1 MIIAPRFYS
10 FAAVRGVV
18 ASPEPSSS
26 PSPRGR
32 RDLTAFA
39 GTGEGVE
46 PWPHLALFGPVYS
59 YGRGWKW
66 GHGGPIWHSAHSY
79 AVGQLA
85 LVVASFGL
93 VRSSQERQTFNSVA
107 FDCIRLHSL
116 SPARGRDASL
126 GVDRNDIYEQ
136 CSNQWGYGVRG
147 SCRWFGVGEG
157 HPISNHRRSDHP
169 ATRRSATVRFY

>member
-1 MIIAPRFYS
+1 MRVGDARFPPS
-10 FAAVRGVV
+10 RERG
-18 ASPEPSSS
+18 
-26 PSPRGR
+26 
-32 RDLTAFA
+32 
-39 GTGEGVE
+39 GVE

-66 GHGGPIWHSAHSY
+66 GHRGPIWHSAHSY

-93 VRSSQERQTFNSVA
+93 VRSGQERQTFNSVA

-116 SPARGRDASL
+116 SPTRGRDASL

-147 SCRWFGVGEG
+147 SCRWFGVGDGNTIEAG
-157 HPISNHRRSDHP
+157 MVVQ
-169 ATRRSATVRFY
+169 AVKG